1 MSLNSIKGFCFVICF
16 RDLMHVFLRPCHV
29 RRSDV
34 VTQRDC
40 EKRHCKDV
48 CRMGTQIT
56 EVVSFVRTLS
66 AENGRS
72 TQ

>member
-1 MSLNSIKGFCFVICF
+1 
-16 RDLMHVFLRPCHV
+16 MHVFLRPRHV

-48 CRMGTQIT
+48 CGMGSQIT

>member
-1 MSLNSIKGFCFVICF
+1 
-16 RDLMHVFLRPCHV
+16 MHVFLRPCHV

-48 CRMGTQIT
+48 CRMGTQINAAVELAKCYENP

>member
-1 MSLNSIKGFCFVICF
+1 
-16 RDLMHVFLRPCHV
+16 MHVFLRPRHV

-48 CRMGTQIT
+48 CGMWTWIT

-66 AENGRS
+66 AENSRS